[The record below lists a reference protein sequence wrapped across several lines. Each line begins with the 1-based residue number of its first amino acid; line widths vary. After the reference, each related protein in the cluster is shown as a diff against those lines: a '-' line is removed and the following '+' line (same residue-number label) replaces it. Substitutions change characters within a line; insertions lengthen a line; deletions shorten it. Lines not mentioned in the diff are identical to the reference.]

1 MLRAEVDP
9 KAFAA
14 TKRCSVTEL
23 PSGDPVV
30 DCSVVEY
37 LTGSRKD
44 ASSNSAYGVH
54 FEIRSVLLAL
64 FVLSTNECV

>member
-1 MLRAEVDP
+1 M
-9 KAFAA
+9 
-14 TKRCSVTEL
+14 TEL